1 MAKKSNAQS
10 RKAKLASLEK
20 ILETLS
26 DETLATLIDFA
37 EFLQKKY
44 PAKARRRP
52 QAVKRIARPED
63 ESVIAAIKRLSRT
76 YPMLDK
82 KILFEQTSVAMSAHV
97 MQDISP
103 EDSIDRLE
111 TVFREAYDTFL
122 VKRKK

>member
-1 MAKKSNAQS
+1 MAKKSTAQS
-10 RKAKLASLEK
+10 RKAKLASLEE
-20 ILETLS
+20 ILEALS

-37 EFLQKKY
+37 EFLHKKY
-44 PAKARRRP
+44 PAKARRRI
-52 QAVKRIARPED
+52 QAVKRIKRPED

-103 EDSIDRLE
+103 QDSIDRLE

-122 VKRKK
+122 EKQKK